1 MPLHQGVRTKIET
14 PRLPFEWIQ
23 IDLVAVSNVPS
34 DLGYRYLL
42 TSVCTLTNFWQM
54 RPIKTKGAIDVVDA
68 LCDIFYCSGTPKI
81 CQSDNGKEFAA
92 NITQNHAKWLNIE
105 WRFSTPYKPSTN
117 GRVERKHSD
126 LGMMLKVL
134 QSNKNTWDKDI
145 PLIQFEMN
153 SRIDSKIGM
162 SPFEAFHGWKPRI
175 PHVLSEVTTSSDDIS
190 FQEWAPEFTKQSWE
204 FSLREKQKCFENLHA
219 QRDAYK
225 QLEELASDITEQL
238 VPGDHVMV
246 KLPGSGKLIARLN
259 GPFEVKRV
267 FPGGSFEAVEVGGS
281 KVVKLPANHARR
293 YKPNTDNLDTKIEL
307 GLGTN
312 IDGTVKYDEISRDQS
327 PEVINK
333 NEQLKD
339 EVKSYR
345 KSARHQTKVDYTPYL

>member
-1 MPLHQGVRTKIET
+1 MFSIDWPL
-14 PRLPFEWIQ
+14 
-23 IDLVAVSNVPS
+23 
-34 DLGYRYLL
+34 
-42 TSVCTLTNFWQM
+42 
-54 RPIKTKGAIDVVDA
+54 
-68 LCDIFYCSGTPKI
+68 
-81 CQSDNGKEFAA
+81 
-92 NITQNHAKWLNIE
+92 
-105 WRFSTPYKPSTN
+105 
-117 GRVERKHSD
+117 
-126 LGMMLKVL
+126 
-134 QSNKNTWDKDI
+134 
-145 PLIQFEMN
+145 
-153 SRIDSKIGM
+153 
-162 SPFEAFHGWKPRI
+162 
-175 PHVLSEVTTSSDDIS
+175 
-190 FQEWAPEFTKQSWE
+190 
-204 FSLREKQKCFENLHA
+204 ENLHA
-219 QRDAYK
+219 QQDAYK

-238 VPGDHVMV
+238 VPGDQVMV

-267 FPGGSFEAVEVGGS
+267 FPGGSFEAVEVGGR